1 MRYFAKS
8 LNRNME
14 CAMTVMSTMPDFDV
28 ADFRR
33 TLGCF
38 PTGVTIVT
46 ALTSTGAPV
55 GVTISSFNSVS
66 MEPPLVLWS
75 LSRSA
80 ASLPVFHASDGF
92 AINVLSATQADLPKV
107 FSSPVAERFDAV
119 DWSTGSCGYPVL
131 TEATAVIECRTYAR
145 YDGGDHEIFLGQ
157 VLSHHSTDRTPL
169 VFGKGKLGAFAVGG

>member
-1 MRYFAKS
+1 MT
-8 LNRNME
+8 
-14 CAMTVMSTMPDFDV
+14 AMSKMPDFDV
-28 ADFRR
+28 ADFRQ

-46 ALTSTGAPV
+46 AMTQTGAPV

-66 MEPPLVLWS
+66 MDPPLVLWS
-75 LSRSA
+75 LARNA

-92 AINVLSATQADLPKV
+92 AINVLSAEQADLPRV

-119 DWSTGSCGYPVL
+119 DWSTGSCGHPVL
-131 TEATAVIECRTYAR
+131 EHATAVIECTTYAR

-157 VLSHHSTDRTPL
+157 VLTHRSTNRTPL
-169 VFGKGKLGAFAVGG
+169 VFGKGKLGALAIAT